1 MVLASWNI
9 AKMEGYLIF
18 FSFLLQALIGNE
30 GTDDDLLDL
39 EIGWRLGCELSYF
52 FFFFLK
58 KNNNLYRITKQG
70 TKTRILNHSCG
81 GGLYLESP
89 PKSKVLFPSG
99 IFYDF
104 GM

>member
-52 FFFFLK
+52 FFRKLI
-58 KNNNLYRITKQG
+58 NVVSRVTIQG
-70 TKTRILNHSCG
+70 TKTRFLKQSCWEA
-81 GGLYLESP
+81 LYLKSP
-89 PKSKVLFPSG
+89 PKCKVLYHPG
-99 IFYDF
+99 IL
-104 GM
+104 